1 MWRTSYVC
9 TSHHHQGRPDILPA
23 YTTSERP
30 PHTTRRMSP
39 SGTESQKVKSER
51 TKSNNPSHNDFLSEP
66 LPVDG
71 GASTSSWFLL
81 LLAIVIIVTG
91 LVLYLKPEARERV
104 FRVVGG
110 ARARL
115 PVWLGGRSREDTTLL
130 VSDGRMTSSGFGA
143 MSEEFS

>member
-1 MWRTSYVC
+1 MVTI
-9 TSHHHQGRPDILPA
+9 T
-23 YTTSERP
+23 
-30 PHTTRRMSP
+30 
-39 SGTESQKVKSER
+39 
-51 TKSNNPSHNDFLSEP
+51 EP

-71 GASTSSWFLL
+71 GTSASSWFVL
-81 LLAIVIIVTG
+81 LLAIAVIVTG

-104 FRVVGG
+104 FRVMQG

-115 PVWLGGRSREDTTLL
+115 PVILGGRSRDDTTLL